1 MSFALDTA
9 ERITRRLDEMIAAIC
24 PTAGRRPMYGGIVF
38 EKDPGVPG
46 TMVCGHFIYK
56 AHVGLEFS
64 KGNQLR
70 DPQSLLAGSGKYR
83 RHVKLRSIDDIDD
96 KCVRDFL
103 RQAFAMEP

>member
-9 ERITRRLDEMIAAIC
+9 ERITRRLDEMIAQIC

-38 EKDPGVPG
+38 ESEPGVAG

-64 KGNQLR
+64 NGYRLD
-70 DPQSLLAGSGKYR
+70 DPQRVLSGSGKYR
-83 RHVKLRSIDDIDD
+83 RHIKLRGIEDIDGMQ
-96 KCVRDFL
+96 VRGFL
-103 RQAFAMEP
+103 EQAFAIA